1 MKILYSCQSV
11 VEFDGTNYFSNP
23 VLAAY
28 HRYSVIGEDMT
39 VLCFKKNVE
48 IAKSDAIGIPSL
60 RFVFVKKVNSI
71 KAILKNYQKDNDKLV
86 EEQVRDA
93 DICIVNLPNFHGNMV
108 VKYAKKYHK
117 PYMTVITGSIWD
129 GYWNY
134 GLRGKLMAPF
144 AYYKMRM
151 AQKDAPFSIY
161 VTKQYLQS
169 MYPTRGMSIGCSDAD
184 IKTGIEWVLEK
195 RLLQISKIGLEKR
208 PLRIGTV
215 GAVNVPYKGHKYVIR
230 AISILRKSGL
240 VFEYHLLGKGDNT
253 TLKQLAE
260 KEGVLDLMVFHGQ
273 IPHEEVLSF
282 YDDIDIYC
290 QPSLTEGLPRS
301 VVEAMSRG
309 CLCIGSKVGG
319 VPELI
324 DDNYLFEKGDVSHII
339 SLLCSVTPQ
348 ILKEN
353 AERNFDK
360 AKEYDI
366 NALNIIRKEFLFEF
380 KNSQKY

>member
-60 RFVFVKKVNSI
+60 RFLFVKKVNSI
-71 KAILKNYQKDNDKLV
+71 KSIIMNYQKENEKLV
-86 EEQVRDA
+86 KEQVRNA
-93 DICIVNLPNFHGNMV
+93 DLCIVNLPNFHGNLV

-161 VTKQYLQS
+161 VTKHYLQS
-169 MYPTRGMSIGCSDAD
+169 KYPTSGKSIGCSDAD
-184 IKTGIEWVLEK
+184 IETGIEKVLER
-195 RLLQISKIGLEKR
+195 RLLQISKIETEKR
-208 PLRIGTV
+208 PLRIGTA
-215 GAVNVPYKGHKYVIR
+215 GAVNVPYKGHKYVIKT
-230 AISILRKSGL
+230 ISLLRKRGL

-253 TLKQLAE
+253 SLKQLAE
-260 KEGVLDLMVFHGQ
+260 KEGVLDLLVFHGQ
-273 IPHEEVLSF
+273 IPHEKVMSF

-309 CLCIGSKVGG
+309 CLCMGSKVGG
-319 VPELI
+319 IPELI
-324 DDNYLFEKGDVSHII
+324 DSKFLFEKGDVFKII
-339 SLLCSVTPQ
+339 SILRSITPQ
-348 ILKEN
+348 ILKKE
-353 AERNFDK
+353 AESNFEK

-366 NALNIIRKEFLFEF
+366 NALNMIRQSFLSDF
-380 KNSQKY
+380 KKSLQF